1 MINKNLLNKEVQKYI
16 TNNLSS
22 DLSEI
27 RLKKSLF
34 KNVTSLEIVQQIQG
48 KKIAITKFPFLTKQK
63 NIIYPPHINLE
74 QASSQSTALF
84 KQKIIKGEKGI
95 DLTGGT
101 GIDSYFISEYAK
113 EFYFI
118 EPDVNLID
126 LVIHNFHALNRTHIN
141 FINNTAE
148 NFLNQNQDFFNFIY
162 LDPSRRDE
170 NKNKK
175 FLLEDLFPNILQIRD
190 ILTNKSTN
198 VYIKLSPLLDI
209 QKTVEQ
215 LNLSDIY
222 ILAVKNEVKELL
234 VKLNPQTSLNT
245 NPHIHC
251 FNLETF
257 QPEFSFYKDEEK
269 NITNVVFSSL
279 EKYLFMPNNS
289 ILKSG
294 AFKLISLRFN
304 LKKLHPNTHLYTSDN
319 FIENF
324 PGRIFE
330 IIETDFSPSKNI
342 HNKYN
347 IINRNYPLNTEQ
359 IKKKYS
365 IKEGGENY
373 IFFTRT
379 INKNICFLAK
389 RII

>member
-27 RLKKSLF
+27 RLKKSPF

>member
-27 RLKKSLF
+27 RLKKSPF

-48 KKIAITKFPFLTKQK
+48 KKIALTKFPFLNKQK

-126 LVIHNFHALNRTHIN
+126 LVIHNFHALNRTHIS

-209 QKTVEQ
+209 QKTIEQ

-234 VKLNPQTSLNT
+234 VKLNPQTYFNT

-269 NITNVVFSSL
+269 NITNVVFSSP

>member
-1 MINKNLLNKEVQKYI
+1 MINKNLLDKEVQKYI

-27 RLKKSLF
+27 RLKKSPF

-48 KKIAITKFPFLTKQK
+48 KKIALTKFPFLNKQK

-118 EPDVNLID
+118 EPDVNLMD
-126 LVIHNFHALNRTHIN
+126 LVIHNFHALNRAHIN

-148 NFLNQNQDFFNFIY
+148 NFLDQNQDFFNFIY

-209 QKTVEQ
+209 QKTIEQ

-234 VKLNPQTSLNT
+234 VKLNPQTSFNT

-269 NITNVVFSSL
+269 NITNVVFSSP

-324 PGRIFE
+324 PGRFFE

>member
-1 MINKNLLNKEVQKYI
+1 MNKNLLDKEVQKYI
-16 TNNLSS
+16 VDNLSS

-27 RLKKSLF
+27 RLKKSPF

-48 KKIAITKFPFLTKQK
+48 KKIAITKFPFLSKQK

-74 QASSQSTALF
+74 QASTQSTALF

-118 EPDVNLID
+118 EPDVNLMD
-126 LVIHNFHALNRTHIN
+126 LVIHNFQALNRTHIN

-373 IFFTRT
+373 IFFTCT
-379 INKNICFLAK
+379 INKNICFIAK

>member
-1 MINKNLLNKEVQKYI
+1 MINKNLLDKEVQKYI
-16 TNNLSS
+16 VDNLSS

-27 RLKKSLF
+27 RLKKSPF

-48 KKIAITKFPFLTKQK
+48 KKIAITKFPFLSKQK

-74 QASSQSTALF
+74 QASTQSTALF

-118 EPDVNLID
+118 EPDVNLMD
-126 LVIHNFHALNRTHIN
+126 LVIHNFQALNRTHIN

-373 IFFTRT
+373 IFFTCT
-379 INKNICFLAK
+379 INKNICFIAK

>member
-27 RLKKSLF
+27 RLKKSPF

-198 VYIKLSPLLDI
+198 IYIKLSPLLDI

>member
-27 RLKKSLF
+27 RLKKSPF

-48 KKIAITKFPFLTKQK
+48 KKIALTKFPFLNKQK

-209 QKTVEQ
+209 QKTIEQ